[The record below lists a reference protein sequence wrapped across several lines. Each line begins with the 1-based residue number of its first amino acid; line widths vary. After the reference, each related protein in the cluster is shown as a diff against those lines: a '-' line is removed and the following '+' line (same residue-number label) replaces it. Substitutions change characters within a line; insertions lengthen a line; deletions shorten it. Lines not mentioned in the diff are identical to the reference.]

1 MLIRVKLSY
10 EKRKE
15 KEALPNLVFN
25 QKSKAVVFTIL
36 AGVLWGTSFP
46 IIKVGLATIDPFAFV
61 FWRFLVASVAL
72 LVVMQLLGKLKF
84 KIADKKLFVFLGIAN
99 GSGYLLQYVG
109 MNYTTTAKAALFIN
123 LSAMWVAL
131 LSPRLLGERFSR
143 KKIAGVLFGLVGIIF
158 VSTSLDFSGLSGG
171 QLMGDAMLLVAGVAW
186 ALFMIYN
193 KKLITVSTLAVFQSI
208 TWVLVLTLLSIVP
221 FTVLAGPRL
230 FDLSGIAWAAVAYT
244 AIVCW
249 VLPYYLWL
257 EGLKHLSAFTSSMLL
272 LSEIVVAVV
281 ASVVLLKEPVTVF
294 STIGAFFIIIAIA
307 LVSVRDKQSAREKNL
322 NIESILKLK

>member
-15 KEALPNLVFN
+15 KKVLPNLVFN
-25 QKSKAVVFTIL
+25 QKSKAVFFIIL

-61 FWRFLVASVAL
+61 FWRFLVASVTL
-72 LVVMQLLGKLKF
+72 LVVMQLLGKLNF
-84 KIADKKLFVFLGIAN
+84 KIADKKLLVFLGIAN

-131 LSPRLLGERFSR
+131 LSPRLLGEGFSR
-143 KKIAGVLFGLVGIIF
+143 KKIAGFLFGLAGIIF
-158 VSTSLDFSGLSGG
+158 VSTNLDFSGLSGG
-171 QLMGDAMLLVAGVAW
+171 KLIGDVMLLVSGVTW

-193 KKLITVSTLAVFQSI
+193 KKMITGSTSAVFQSM
-208 TWVLVLTLLSIVP
+208 TWILVLTLLSIMP
-221 FTVLAGPRL
+221 FTVFAGARL
-230 FDLSGIAWAAVAYT
+230 FDLSGTAWAAIAYT

-249 VLPYYLWL
+249 VIPYYLWL
-257 EGLKHLSAFTSSMLL
+257 EGLKHLSALVSSVLL
-272 LSEIVVAVV
+272 LSEVVVAVV
-281 ASVVLLKEPVTVF
+281 ASVAVLKEPVTVF

-307 LVSVRDKQSAREKNL
+307 LVSVRDKQLARERKP
-322 NIESILKLK
+322 EDSEYA

>member
-15 KEALPNLVFN
+15 KQALPNLVFN

-46 IIKVGLATIDPFAFV
+46 IIKVGLATIDSFAFV
-61 FWRFLVASVAL
+61 FWRFLFASVSL

-84 KIADKKLFVFLGIAN
+84 KIMDKKLLVFLGISN
-99 GSGYLLQYVG
+99 GTGYLLQYVG
-109 MNYTTTAKAALFIN
+109 MNYTTAAKAALFIN

-131 LSPRLLGERFSR
+131 LSPKLLGESFSR
-143 KKIAGVLFGLVGIIF
+143 KKIAGVLFGLTGIIF
-158 VSTSLDFSGLSGG
+158 VSTNLNFLGLSGG
-171 QLMGDAMLLVAGVAW
+171 QLAGDVMLLVSGVAW

-193 KKLITVSTLAVFQSI
+193 KKLVTGSTSEVFQSM
-208 TWVLVLTLLSIVP
+208 TWVLVLTMLSIAP
-221 FTVLAGPRL
+221 FTVFAGTRL
-230 FDLSGIAWAAVAYT
+230 FDLSVMAWAAIAYT

-249 VLPYYLWL
+249 VIPYYLWL
-257 EGLKHLSAFTSSMLL
+257 EGLKHLSAFTSSVLL

-281 ASVVLLKEPVTVF
+281 ASVTVLKEPVTVF
-294 STIGAFFIIIAIA
+294 STIGALFIIIAIA
-307 LVSVRDKQSAREKNL
+307 LVSVKDKQMVQENL
-322 NIESILKLK
+322 KIERYA